1 MQLEIYRKKVK
12 ATNNKKSKEK
22 ALVSKKL
29 LENKKKKCTKRKE
42 KQTANENLRK
52 SMDEV
57 EEQK

>member
-29 LENKKKKCTKRKE
+29 LENQKKCSKRKE
-42 KQTANENLRK
+42 TQTTDENLRK

>member
-12 ATNNKKSKEK
+12 ATTNKKSKEK

-29 LENKKKKCTKRKE
+29 LENQKKCSKRKE
-42 KQTANENLRK
+42 TQTTDENLRK